1 MADLEVVDEG
11 DSVNFTTNTVCQCVL
26 RSQWVMIARMLTVL
40 KLFTANLTVKY
51 FIISIESQNTN
62 LYRLDSTSTFRK
74 SDVAIV
80 IS

>member
-51 FIISIESQNTN
+51 FIISIG
-62 LYRLDSTSTFRK
+62 K
-74 SDVAIV
+74 SKYKLVPARFNV
-80 IS
+80 NFPKV